1 MTILE
6 IPDEAFSDTKLPI
19 INPSDINI
27 IEINTDI
34 KIANKIYGVNG
45 NFKIKAKAKNKI
57 FCIKIIGIIDNM
69 YPNIQSTDF
78 IGLMPN
84 LINNDVDLSLAT
96 NVAVNNV
103 IKEKPN
109 ITMPGVKFSI
119 L

>member
-1 MTILE
+1 
-6 IPDEAFSDTKLPI
+6 
-19 INPSDINI
+19 
-27 IEINTDI
+27 
-34 KIANKIYGVNG
+34 
-45 NFKIKAKAKNKI
+45 
-57 FCIKIIGIIDNM
+57 
-69 YPNIQSTDF
+69 
-78 IGLMPN
+78 MPN